1 MDAMSLPQRL
11 LLWTLALAPFGTA
24 VLAHRQGSLPTLSI
38 TQRALPALAFDQYLV
53 DLGPVQPTAEVRANF
68 LFRHRGKHPVQILD
82 LTPSCGCLQP
92 RLKKKEYQP
101 GETDMLV
108 LRVLPANEAPGKHEY
123 TVDVK
128 YRDPELHTVRVTF
141 RVELPEKG
149 ISITPPA
156 VMVYQFSDQET
167 VQQIRITDTRE
178 TSWNVLGVS
187 TTLPFVNVTAGEPKR
202 TEEGALELLVDATVD
217 AHIPN
222 GRHQGI
228 IRVFTDSPEYP
239 ELKVP
244 LLIQGREENA
254 PGDSTEEHSKP

>member
-1 MDAMSLPQRL
+1 MSTPKRL
-11 LLWTLALAPFGTA
+11 LLWALALAPFGAA
-24 VLAHRQGSLPTLSI
+24 VLAHRHVTPPTLSI
-38 TQRALPALAFDQYLV
+38 AQQPLPALAFDQYLV

-68 LFRHRGKHPVQILD
+68 LFRHRGKHPVQILE

-92 RLKKKEYQP
+92 RLKKKEYLP
-101 GETDMLV
+101 GDLDALV

-123 TVDVK
+123 TVDLK
-128 YRDPELHTVRVTF
+128 YRDPEVRTARVTF

-178 TSWNVLGVS
+178 GSWNVLGVS
-187 TTLPFVNVTAGEPKR
+187 TNLPFVKVTAGEPQR
-202 TEEGALELLVDATVD
+202 TEGGALEVLVEATV
-217 AHIPN
+217 AAKVPN

-244 LLIQGREENA
+244 LLIQGREENE
-254 PGDSTEEHSKP
+254 PGDSTEEHAKP

>member
-1 MDAMSLPQRL
+1 MSLPKRL

-24 VLAHRQGSLPTLSI
+24 VLAHREGSLPTLSI
-38 TQRALPALAFDQYLV
+38 TLRALPALAFDQYLV
-53 DLGPVQPTAEVRANF
+53 DLRTVQPQAEVRANF
-68 LFRHRGKHPVQILD
+68 FFRHRGKHPVQILE

-92 RLKKKEYQP
+92 RLKKKEYLP
-101 GETDMLV
+101 GETDMLA

-123 TVDVK
+123 TVDIK
-128 YRDPELHTVRVTF
+128 YRDPEIRTARVTF

-156 VMVYQFSDQET
+156 VMVFQFSDQET

-187 TTLPFVNVTAGEPKR
+187 STLPFVKVAAGEPKR
-202 TEEGALELLVDATVD
+202 TEGGALELLVDATVD
-217 AHIPN
+217 AIVPN
-222 GRHQGI
+222 GRHQGVL
-228 IRVFTDSPEYP
+228 RVFTDSPEYP

-244 LLIQGREENA
+244 LMIQGREEND
-254 PGDSTEEHSKP
+254 PSDSTEEHAQP